1 MQRPRLKRTTQQMEA
16 PNGDLYL
23 LRPSA
28 GADIHIEDPDPEGRR
43 LLAALDGT
51 STRDELIE
59 EFGIEEVGDLLAQ
72 FEELGVVEDAADDD
86 LIADSVFERFDRQLR
101 YFSDISTGPTA
112 SQCQDKLADSRIAVL
127 GVGGLGGWS
136 ALNLACCGVGEML
149 LVDFDRVELSNL
161 NRQVL
166 FSEADIGR
174 YKVVAA
180 GERLKGF
187 NSAMRV
193 ETRVQRLDSE
203 AAIAETIA
211 GYDLVIDA
219 CDWPA
224 HDIEHWINSACF
236 AARIPF
242 IAMSHFPPVA
252 RVGPLYVPGVTGCF
266 ECQEIGYRRTYPL
279 FDVAIEQQ
287 RGKTSPAATLGPAC
301 GLIGGQIGL
310 DVLHQLTGLAQPS
323 TLGVGHIYD
332 LRTMEVEREPVV
344 PEPSCKVC
352 GEMQPAS
359 DKRVAGPRPGLR

>member
-1 MQRPRLKRTTQQMEA
+1 MEA

-28 GADIHIEDPDPEGRR
+28 GADIHIEDPDEEGRR
-43 LLAALDGT
+43 LLAALDGKM
-51 STRDELIE
+51 TREELIE
-59 EFGIEEVGDLLAQ
+59 EFGAEEVNDLLAQ

-86 LIADSVFERFDRQLR
+86 LIPDRVVERFDRQLR
-101 YFSDISTGPTA
+101 YFSDISAGPTA
-112 SQCQDKLADSRIAVL
+112 SQIQKKLESSRIAVL

-166 FSEADIGR
+166 YSEADIGR
-174 YKVVAA
+174 YKVAAA
-180 GERLKGF
+180 GERLSGF

-193 ETRVQRLDSE
+193 ETRVQKLDSE

-224 HDIEHWINSACF
+224 HDIEGWINSACF

-266 ECQEIGYRRTYPL
+266 ACQEIGYRRTYPL

-301 GLIGGQIGL
+301 GLIGGQVGL
-310 DVLHQLTGLAQPS
+310 DVLHQLTGLAKPS

-344 PEPSCKVC
+344 PEPSCPVC
-352 GEMQPAS
+352 GEMQSAS
-359 DKRVAGPRPGLR
+359 GKELQETAPR